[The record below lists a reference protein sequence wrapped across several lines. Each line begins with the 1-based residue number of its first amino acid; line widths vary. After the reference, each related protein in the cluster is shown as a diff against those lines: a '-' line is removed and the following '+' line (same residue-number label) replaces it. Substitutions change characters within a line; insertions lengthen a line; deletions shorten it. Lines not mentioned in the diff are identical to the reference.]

1 MSEVVYHSKKQEN
14 AREGIGHYWVEVY
27 KDGMFHEHIEYVM
40 FSGTAVHD
48 EVKWLRRKYPASEG
62 YEVRW

>member
-1 MSEVVYHSKKQEN
+1 MSSIIYHSKFQEN

-27 KDGMFHEHIEYVM
+27 KDGMFHEHIEYVG

-48 EVKWLRRKYPASEG
+48 EVKCLKMHYPKRKG